1 MIEDIDYK
9 NRLAS
14 YLTARAL
21 DPASAWPGAPPMMGQ
36 EFLPHIFTV
45 AGTQGA
51 LGQAYLNPDEAMM
64 HDPSNSERMRNDAL
78 IAECMRARQLATAN
92 LKWHITVENVKNQEA
107 KEMAQ
112 VITKIIER
120 TPRFTEFKRALLE
133 AVWCGR
139 YAVANQYYSREVEG
153 KRRIVCGRW
162 EPRHGDKL
170 VFPYNDGRRDF
181 DPERIGIRI
190 GTTGLGAGI
199 INQKQIEYTQFGL
212 TYWFNKAERKT
223 VVVHKHQVEDGPFED
238 PRVSGRVHGV
248 GVRSQ
253 VYWTWYAMNDMMRRA
268 VEYLDRAA
276 FGVELW
282 RFPANNPRAK
292 EETKK
297 AAERHVGGGRT
308 VVLVPVMPGEQSD
321 LYGVDHIEPGLQGVD
336 QLLRVIKEFYE
347 EKMKRLIVGQT
358 LTSEAQS
365 TGLGSGVANAHLAT
379 FHDILAY
386 DARNLE
392 ESITKDFVRP
402 IQMWNFPGYDHIYLK
417 FSIDTESDNVQER
430 LQAYRQAWEMGMG
443 IKTDDIASAIGVSVP
458 QSDESFVCNPQLY
471 AALKQFSSG
480 MDVMGPQMGQ
490 PMSQPPSATVQQAMQ
505 QAVPAALGMSSN

>member
-1 MIEDIDYK
+1 MIEDVDYK

-14 YLTARAL
+14 YLTAKQL
-21 DPASAWPGAPPMMGQ
+21 DPASAWPGAPPLLGQ

-51 LGQAYLNPDEAMM
+51 LGKAYLNPDEAVM
-64 HDPSNSERMRNDAL
+64 HDPANSERMRNDAL
-78 IAECMRARQLATAN
+78 ISECMRARQLATAN
-92 LKWHITVENVKNQEA
+92 LKWHITAENSKDPES
-107 KEMAQ
+107 KEIAN
-112 VITKIIER
+112 VLTKIVER

-139 YAVANQYYSREVEG
+139 YAVANQFVSREMDG
-153 KRRIVCGRW
+153 KRRILCGRW

-170 VFPYNDGRRDF
+170 VFPYNDGKHDF
-181 DPERIGIRI
+181 DPERLGLRI
-190 GTTGLGAGI
+190 GTTGLGSGNV
-199 INQKQIEYTQFGL
+199 NQKQVEYTQFGL
-212 TYWFNKAERKT
+212 TYWLNKAERRT
-223 VVVHKHQVEDGPFED
+223 VVLHKHQVEDGPFED
-238 PRVSGRVHGV
+238 VRVSGRVHGV

-253 VYWTWYAMNDMMRRA
+253 IYWTWYAMNDMMRRA
-268 VEYLDRAA
+268 IEYLDRAA

-292 EETKK
+292 EETRK

-321 LYGVDHIEPGLQGVD
+321 LYGVDHIEPGLAGVD
-336 QLLRVIKEFYE
+336 ALLRVIKEFYE
-347 EKMKRLIVGQT
+347 EKIKRVIVGQT

-379 FHDILAY
+379 FHDIISY

-392 ESITKDFVRP
+392 ESITKDFLRP
-402 IQMWNFPGYDHIYLK
+402 LHLWNFPGYDHLHFK
-417 FSIDTESDNVQER
+417 FSIDTESDNVEAR
-430 LQAYRQAWEMGMG
+430 LQAYRQAWDMGMG

-458 QSDESFVCNPQLY
+458 QPDENFVCNPQLY
-471 AALKQFSSG
+471 AAIKQFSAG
-480 MDVMGPQMGQ
+480 MDVVAPQAQSSAQQGQ
-490 PMSQPPSATVQQAMQ
+490 VPPQYQQAI
-505 QAVPAALGMSSN
+505 ANSIGGLG